1 MWRLPTAYLA
11 GLMLMCYTGLAWSLP
26 ECKVPQGLSADDE
39 VHYCMIHTFRTACLM
54 RKGYD
59 LDKENWTVMR
69 SHYEG
74 CSIKGC
80 EQLLEETGAL
90 SEALFET
97 ACNFVQFDRDR

>member
-1 MWRLPTAYLA
+1 MSL
-11 GLMLMCYTGLAWSLP
+11 GLMLYAGLAWSLP
-26 ECKVPQGLSADDE
+26 ECKVPQNLNADDE
-39 VHYCMIHTFRTACLM
+39 ANYCMIHTFRTACLLGL
-54 RKGYD
+54 GYD

-74 CSIKGC
+74 CTIRGC

-90 SEALFET
+90 SEALFEK

>member
-1 MWRLPTAYLA
+1 MSL
-11 GLMLMCYTGLAWSLP
+11 GLIIYAGLAWSLP
-26 ECKVPQGLSADDE
+26 ECEAPQGLNPDDE
-39 VHYCMIHTFRTACLM
+39 ANYCMIHSFRTACLLGL
-54 RKGYD
+54 GYD

-74 CSIKGC
+74 CTIRGC

-90 SEALFET
+90 SEALFEK